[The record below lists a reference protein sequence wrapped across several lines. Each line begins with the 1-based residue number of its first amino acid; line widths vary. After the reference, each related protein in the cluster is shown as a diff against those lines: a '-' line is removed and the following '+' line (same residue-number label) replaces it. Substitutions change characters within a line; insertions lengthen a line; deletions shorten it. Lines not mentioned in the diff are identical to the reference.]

1 MRGGQHELVA
11 KRCCPLGSCMQAGL
25 FHQAHGEAPPCQEH
39 DRLPQCEAL
48 LDQVM
53 RQYLPAQLAVG
64 VGGVL
69 RHGECRVEQQ
79 NALLSPPGKVAGFR
93 RLASQVGS
101 HLLIYVAQARRE
113 LLALRYGKREPH
125 GLTGLM
131 IGVLPED
138 DGAHVAGRRVG
149 KRVENVVLSRVDGLR
164 AAHGRDFAHEA
175 LAGRVYLLRCAVEP
189 QFDVV
194 QVPQGY
200 FSLSTRSIKSC

>member
-1 MRGGQHELVA
+1 
-11 KRCCPLGSCMQAGL
+11 MQASL
-25 FHQAHGEAPPCQEH
+25 FHQAHGEATPCQEH
-39 DRLPQCEAL
+39 DRLLQREAL
-48 LDQVM
+48 LNQVM

-69 RHGECRVEQQ
+69 RHGERRVEQQ
-79 NALLSPPGKVAGFR
+79 NALLSPPGKVAGLR
-93 RLASQVGS
+93 RLASQVGG

-113 LLALRYGKREPH
+113 LLALRHGEREPH

-164 AAHGRDFAHEA
+164 AAHGRDFAHETIA
-175 LAGRVYLLRCAVEP
+175 RRAHLLRYTVEP
-189 QFDVV
+189 QVDVV
-194 QVPQGY
+194 QVPHGY
-200 FSLSTRSIKSC
+200 FSPSTRSIKSC